1 MPAETARPP
10 GLPLGALLLI
20 LAIVFINF
28 ASFSLIIPLL
38 PFYGRELG
46 ASPVQVTM
54 LFAAYSLGGVF
65 GEIHWGRL
73 SDRHGRRRILILTTA
88 CAALSYV
95 AFAFTAHYWLALG
108 IRVLSGF
115 FGGTMGVCASY
126 VADVTR
132 PEERARSMG
141 LLGVG
146 INLGFAIGPAL
157 GGLLAA
163 PEAGL
168 SGFRLPILSAAA
180 IAGGAA
186 IWSIF
191 ILAETNSGG
200 LSRPSAKLGDA
211 FRFVGGHRLLVRL
224 FAITFIGIGTFASME
239 AVFGLWTARNFG
251 WTTHELGLTF
261 IAVGATGVFM
271 QLVLIGPATKRFGEG
286 RVIVAGLTLLALS
299 MILQPVI
306 RLPVAAVVL
315 MSLLMAGHS
324 IAFPTAGGLI
334 SRSTPPQAQ
343 GSVNGLMMAT
353 NALGRIMI
361 PPLFG
366 FLYQAGGPDMPY
378 YAGTLLV
385 GLGIVFAAQVA
396 ILRDQELRTGKV
408 VPS

>member
-1 MPAETARPP
+1 MPADTARRT
-10 GLPLGALLLI
+10 GLPIGALLLI

-38 PFYGRELG
+38 PFYGRELS

-73 SDRHGRRRILILTTA
+73 SDRHGRRRILIFTTA

-95 AFAFTAHYWLALG
+95 AFAFVTNYWLALTV
-108 IRVLSGF
+108 RVVSGF

-141 LLGVG
+141 LIGAA
-146 INLGFAIGPAL
+146 INLGFAVGPAL
-157 GGLLAA
+157 GGLLAR
-163 PEAGL
+163 PEMGL
-168 SGFRLPILSAAA
+168 AGFRLPILCSAA
-180 IAGGAA
+180 IASGAA

-191 ILAETNSGG
+191 VLAETNAGG

-211 FRFVGGHRLLVRL
+211 FRFVGGHRLLIRL

-261 IAVGATGVFM
+261 IAVGATGVFV
-271 QLVLIGPATKRFGEG
+271 QLVLIGPATRRFGEG
-286 RVIVAGLTLLALS
+286 RVIVVGLIVLALS

-306 RLPVAAVVL
+306 RLPIAAAAL

-343 GSVNGLMMAT
+343 GSVNGLVMAS

-366 FLYQAGGPDMPY
+366 LLYQVGGSDMPY
-378 YAGTLLV
+378 YAGALLV
-385 GLGIVFAAQVA
+385 GLGIVFAVQAV
-396 ILRDQELRTGKV
+396 ILRDAELRTREV
-408 VPS
+408 TPS